1 MHTFVLGSASTFY
14 VWFGKFSPKTEKEF
28 ALQNKL
34 MQGATVKFSFEFDG
48 DAMKGS
54 IATPDGDMDI
64 TAKKRSK

>member
-1 MHTFVLGSASTFY
+1 
-14 VWFGKFSPKTEKEF
+14 
-28 ALQNKL
+28 
-34 MQGATVKFSFEFDG
+34 MQGATVEFSFEFDG